1 VSNGGAIV
9 RWARTVFA
17 GVPPSTL
24 PGGPAGTNDTALP
37 ATAEAIAPGSEGLLM
52 LPFLLAE
59 HGPLWDPHLRG
70 AYLGIRHHHTSGHFV
85 RAAVEGVALQLAT
98 ILDGL
103 DRIGPVTSV
112 RGTGGVFRSAL
123 WRDVVAG
130 VLDRPLTVTGGAE
143 GSALGAAALGL
154 HAVGAAPDPTSALA
168 LLAPDLLRPPDPTA
182 TTVADPMDVAG
193 YRRVRRSVTGLLGD
207 LTASARL
214 LSDVPPP
221 AGASGN

>member
-17 GVPPSTL
+17 GATPDMT
-24 PGGPAGTNDTALP
+24 DTSLL
-37 ATAEAIAPGSEGLLM
+37 ATAEVVVPGSEGLVM

-59 HGPLWDPHLRG
+59 RGPLWDPDLRG

-103 DRIGPVTSV
+103 DRLVPVTSV
-112 RGTGGVFRSAL
+112 RGTGGVFRSTL

-154 HAVGAAPDPTSALA
+154 HAIGASPDPMGALA
-168 LLAPDLLRPPDPTA
+168 LLAPDLLRPPDPSA
-182 TTVADPMDVAG
+182 TTVADPAVVAT
-193 YRRVRRSVTGLLGD
+193 YRDVRRSVAGQLGD
-207 LTASARL
+207 LAAAARL
-214 LSDVPPP
+214 LSDVPTPDP
-221 AGASGN
+221 R